1 MLEAVDLYCERTSPD
16 FWAEPVN
23 ALTNGFFLLA
33 AWYGWRRAGVIGAG
47 SPGVWLLLTL
57 LCAIAVG
64 SFLMHT
70 FAARW
75 SIWADV
81 LPILVF
87 QLVYLWLYCREIVGI
102 RVTVTIGFVVVYF
115 VVAIYSRQFPEILNG
130 SLMYAPALVVLL
142 VLGIYHLTTR
152 RMERYVLLG
161 ATGVFVFSLASR
173 TLDYAVCPYFP
184 LGSHFMWHACNALV
198 LYLLLRGLLAN
209 RVQGSADFGRRS

>member
-23 ALTNGFFLLA
+23 ALTSAFFLLG
-33 AWYGWRRAGVIGAG
+33 AWYGWRRAGAIGAG
-47 SPGVWLLLTL
+47 SPGVWLLLAL
-57 LCAIAVG
+57 VCAIAVG
-64 SFLMHT
+64 SLLLHT
-70 FAARW
+70 FATKW

-81 LPILVF
+81 LPILIY

-102 RVTVTIGFVVVYF
+102 RVTITVGFVLAYF
-115 VVAIYSRQFPEILNG
+115 LAAIYSRQFPDILNG
-130 SLMYAPALVVLL
+130 SLMYAPATVVLL
-142 VLGIYHLTTR
+142 VLGIYHFTTR
-152 RMERYVLLG
+152 RIERYVLLG

-173 TLDYAVCPYFP
+173 TLDHAVCPYFP

-209 RVQGSADFGRRS
+209 QVQGTGSHFR